1 LLTETA
7 EPVKVAER
15 SAALIVIGLW
25 AMVMVN
31 EPVVAVAVL
40 LSVTRMVMA
49 EEPAAVGV
57 PEMVPAELKER
68 PEGSEPEKSVKA
80 LFPDPPDALRV
91 SEKEVP

>member
-1 LLTETA
+1 
-7 EPVKVAER
+7 VKVAER

-49 EEPAAVGV
+49 EEP
-57 PEMVPAELKER
+57 
-68 PEGSEPEKSVKA
+68 
-80 LFPDPPDALRV
+80 
-91 SEKEVP
+91 